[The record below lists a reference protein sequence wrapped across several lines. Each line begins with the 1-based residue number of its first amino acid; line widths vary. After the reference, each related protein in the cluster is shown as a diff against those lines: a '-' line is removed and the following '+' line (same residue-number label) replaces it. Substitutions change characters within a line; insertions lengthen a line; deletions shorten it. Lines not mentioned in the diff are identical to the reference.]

1 MALPKRWSRCI
12 TPAAATVQLY
22 GRDAIATIVRPE
34 LELLGFARITVPQ
47 GQRRTVRF
55 RFNLNQ
61 MAFPDEYSV
70 WHLEAGR
77 FTISAGPNSADLPL
91 TADYIQPCTREILP
105 EAREYFAE
113 WDVVEE

>member
-1 MALPKRWSRCI
+1 M
-12 TPAAATVQLY
+12 
-22 GRDAIATIVRPE
+22 RPE

>member
-1 MALPKRWSRCI
+1 MRRSRFI
-12 TPAAATVQLY
+12 QTIE
-22 GRDAIATIVRPE
+22 DAIATIVRPE

-70 WHLEAGR
+70 
-77 FTISAGPNSADLPL
+77 
-91 TADYIQPCTREILP
+91 CT
-105 EAREYFAE
+105 
-113 WDVVEE
+113 